1 MQILKKFIQLKK
13 KISKKLKEALY
24 TVLINA
30 CTSNNLEKEKSKK
43 IYDKSDLKMFGKNIT
58 DIYFKKRI
66 ESKIYEEIEQ
76 KILEE
81 YAGIFKKNLLL
92 YFDELILKNKEI
104 SNFFTRQGEENANS
118 IFNKIRS
125 SICYEKD
132 DLTTLLE
139 KENKIKN
146 KKNKKEDK
154 NNNINNDS
162 DEDIDDEDYEN
173 NVIELDLDK

>member
-1 MQILKKFIQLKK
+1 ML
-13 KISKKLKEALY
+13 
-24 TVLINA
+24 
-30 CTSNNLEKEKSKK
+30 
-43 IYDKSDLKMFGKNIT
+43 GKNIT

-92 YFDELILKNKEI
+92 YFDELILKNKAI
-104 SNFFTRQGEENANS
+104 SNIFTRQGEENANS

-146 KKNKKEDK
+146 KKNKNKKEDK
-154 NNNINNDS
+154 NINNINNDS
-162 DEDIDDEDYEN
+162 DEDIDEDYEN
-173 NVIELDLDK
+173 NVKELDLDK